1 MKSMIK
7 AEYEGI
13 NKSSPNE
20 MGKMHALERIDFI
33 LGTLK
38 RDKVVL
44 VTELSKQLNVSE
56 ETIRSDL
63 KKIGKTGTVTSGS
76 RRGLF
81 ERRLRQ

>member
-44 VTELSKQLNVSE
+44 VTELSKQLNVS
-56 ETIRSDL
+56 
-63 KKIGKTGTVTSGS
+63 
-76 RRGLF
+76 
-81 ERRLRQ
+81 